1 MPYFDEFRR
10 QRRYHYEDATVH
22 DCLEAKCTVNPL
34 GEKILLPPPLE
45 EYFEVLP
52 QHKKMI
58 GTHVWSLYKI
68 QITEEEI
75 DDLQRR
81 EPFVNFNYRQA
92 EFLRKILILQKVC
105 DPILWDTKLKIAEQ
119 TRNRFIYGFMRT
131 HLAQAQACFIHG
143 LSLATIF
150 LCRSSLE
157 VGLKEAVAHIR
168 ASKSENSFEREYSE
182 IEKKTLY
189 PSILEAQKIELITEK
204 EINDIFTLPSKINL
218 GFKPRQLLNKFIHG
232 SYSELYVLVKEI
244 SIQGQGKGRD
254 FEDFIEK
261 MHELDKVM
269 KMGRAFTRRTYA
281 TMVVNEQLA
290 LFFLQALFRIA
301 KLIFYE
307 RLEKL
312 L

>member
-10 QRRYHYEDATVH
+10 QRRHYYEDSSVH
-22 DCLEAKCTVNPL
+22 DCLEAKCTINPL
-34 GEKILLPPPLE
+34 GEKILLPPPPE

-58 GTHVWSLYKI
+58 STLAWSLYKI
-68 QITEEEI
+68 RITEEEI

-92 EFLRKILILQKVC
+92 EFLRRTLILQKVC
-105 DPILWDTKLKIAEQ
+105 NSILWDQKLKIEEQ
-119 TRNRFIYGFMRT
+119 SRNRFIFSFMRA

-157 VGLKEAVAHIR
+157 IGLKEAIAHIR
-168 ASKSENSFEREYSE
+168 ASKNKNSFEKEYSK
-182 IEKKTLY
+182 IEKETLWS
-189 PSILEAQKIELITEK
+189 SILEAQKIKLITK
-204 EINDIFTLPSKINL
+204 EEIDDIFTIPSKINL
-218 GFKPRQLLNKFIHG
+218 DFKPRELLNKFIHG
-232 SYSELYVLVKEI
+232 DYSDLYVLVKEV
-244 SIQGQGKGRD
+244 SIEGLGKGKN

-269 KMGRAFTRRTYA
+269 KMGKAFTRSTYA
-281 TMVVNEQLA
+281 SMVVSEQLA

-307 RLEKL
+307 RLDKL